1 MTVEEELLT
10 RVDELLTRVDELL
23 TRVRELLKR
32 VDELLTTVRELLEK
46 NDNIEF
52 MLHTLTTL
60 VNLIKIDLHSNVRC
74 QKVFPTVKELPS

>member
-32 VDELLTTVRELLEK
+32 VDELLTTVRELLERRSSTETVFCGRRK
-46 NDNIEF
+46 
-52 MLHTLTTL
+52 
-60 VNLIKIDLHSNVRC
+60 KSNMFIIRENERLSSC
-74 QKVFPTVKELPS
+74 KFFFLFF